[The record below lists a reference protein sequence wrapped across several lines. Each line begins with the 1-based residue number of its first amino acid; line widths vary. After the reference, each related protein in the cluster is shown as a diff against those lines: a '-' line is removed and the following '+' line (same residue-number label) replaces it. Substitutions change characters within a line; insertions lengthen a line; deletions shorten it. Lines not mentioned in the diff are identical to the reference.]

1 MMGTA
6 PRARIAICEG
16 DIAADPAPFRI
27 PPLLAGVEGEDA
39 VRAAFRAG
47 LAAAR
52 EQGATVVAVPAL
64 GAGPLPLQRCAE
76 ILLEE
81 ARRAVEQPGRIEE
94 IRFVV
99 PGEPAF
105 RVFESVQDAVRIAEQ
120 MERLAR
126 GH

>member
-1 MMGTA
+1 MA
-6 PRARIAICEG
+6 AALRARIAIREG
-16 DIAADPAPFRI
+16 DIAADPAPFRV
-27 PPLLAGVEGEDA
+27 PPLRAVSEEG

-47 LAAAR
+47 IAAAR
-52 EQGATVVAVPAL
+52 EQGATAVAVPAL

-76 ILLEE
+76 ILFEE
-81 ARRAVEQPGRIEE
+81 ARLVVADPGRIEE

-99 PGEPAF
+99 AGEPAF
-105 RVFESVQDAVRIAEQ
+105 RVFESVQDAARIAEQ

>member
-1 MMGTA
+1 MSA
-6 PRARIAICEG
+6 ASHARIAIREG

-27 PPLLAGVEGEDA
+27 ASLEGKAAGEGA

-52 EQGATVVAVPAL
+52 EQGATAVAVAAL
-64 GAGPLPLQRCAE
+64 GSGPLPLQRCAE

-81 ARRAVEQPGRIEE
+81 ARREAADPGCIEE
-94 IRFVV
+94 IRFVIA
-99 PGEPAF
+99 GEPAF

-120 MERLAR
+120 MERIAR

>member
-1 MMGTA
+1 MA
-6 PRARIAICEG
+6 AALRARIAIREG
-16 DIAADPAPFRI
+16 DIAADPAPFRV
-27 PPLLAGVEGEDA
+27 PPLRAGAVSEEG

-47 LAAAR
+47 IAAAR
-52 EQGATVVAVPAL
+52 EQGAIAVAVPAL

-81 ARRAVEQPGRIEE
+81 ARLAVADPGRIEE

-99 PGEPAF
+99 AGEPAF
-105 RVFESVQDAVRIAEQ
+105 RVFESVQDAARIAEQ